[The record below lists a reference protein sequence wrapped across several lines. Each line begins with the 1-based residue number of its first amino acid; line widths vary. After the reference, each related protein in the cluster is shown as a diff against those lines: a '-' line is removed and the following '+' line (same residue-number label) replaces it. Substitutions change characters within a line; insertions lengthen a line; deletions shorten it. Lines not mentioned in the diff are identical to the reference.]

1 MNTYKELIYTVL
13 DCLKLISD
21 DSTYTEEHI
30 LFLLNQYRTF
40 ILKQRYSDIKKQ
52 IPESNYQTI
61 CIDLEKIDTST
72 DNDCYGKQYLRST
85 KQIPYLI
92 KIGNPK
98 IYPIDYYSG
107 EITLVSRERMRY
119 VGYNNYLQNIIYAS
133 IGPDNYLYLKSN
145 NPQYLYLNKV
155 KLTGIFDNAEVAS
168 DLQCEENDSSCDI
181 LDRNFPLESSLVP
194 QVIELVVKALSG
206 SIYKPKD
213 PNNDAADN
221 LSEIA
226 SFLRNNMKSNFQKQ
240 FEG

>member
-85 KQIPYLI
+85 KQIPYL
-92 KIGNPK
+92 
-98 IYPIDYYSG
+98 
-107 EITLVSRERMRY
+107 
-119 VGYNNYLQNIIYAS
+119 
-133 IGPDNYLYLKSN
+133 
-145 NPQYLYLNKV
+145 
-155 KLTGIFDNAEVAS
+155 
-168 DLQCEENDSSCDI
+168 
-181 LDRNFPLESSLVP
+181 
-194 QVIELVVKALSG
+194 
-206 SIYKPKD
+206 
-213 PNNDAADN
+213 
-221 LSEIA
+221 
-226 SFLRNNMKSNFQKQ
+226 
-240 FEG
+240 